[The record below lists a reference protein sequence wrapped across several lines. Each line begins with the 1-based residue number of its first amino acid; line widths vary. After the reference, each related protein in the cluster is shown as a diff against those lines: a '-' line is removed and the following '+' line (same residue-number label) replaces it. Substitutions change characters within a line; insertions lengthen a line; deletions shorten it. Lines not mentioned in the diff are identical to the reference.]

1 MKLKIFKSYCI
12 IYIMSFEK
20 QLFPKL
26 KHLGE
31 ELIEDVTEET
41 QKIKSNAED
50 AVAAAKEGITSI
62 EEKLQSNPITDF
74 FSKLVPNN
82 ELDANAVAEDAAAD
96 GEDSAADDA
105 VADAVDDDAVD
116 EDAVDEDA
124 VDEDAVDEDAVD
136 EDASDDAVDD
146 DAVDED
152 VDADDV
158 VDDDVVDDDDA
169 EQETKNPISQV
180 IEHTLGINAE
190 SSDEDTDSDDDE
202 NYLQKFDADVKKNY
216 LLDFHPEAQT
226 HNYEEVKKFST
237 VKRNKQ
243 GDVIDLL
250 HRTIPILTK
259 YERTRILGQRAK
271 QLNSGA
277 QSTVQIPDSTI
288 DGYLMALEELRQRK
302 IPFII
307 RRPIPNGGF
316 EYWKVS
322 DLEFLE

>member
-1 MKLKIFKSYCI
+1 LYY
-12 IYIMSFEK
+12 IYIYTMSFEK

-31 ELIEDVTEET
+31 ELIEDVVDET
-41 QKIKSNAED
+41 QKLKSKAED
-50 AVAAAKEGITSI
+50 AVAAAKEGITSM
-62 EEKLQSNPITDF
+62 EEKLQSNPISDF

-82 ELDANAVAEDAAAD
+82 ELDANAVTEDAVAVASDDEDAVAD
-96 GEDSAADDA
+96 EVDEDADEDAVDEDA

-116 EDAVDEDA
+116 EDAVDED
-124 VDEDAVDEDAVD
+124 
-136 EDASDDAVDD
+136 
-146 DAVDED
+146 
-152 VDADDV
+152 VDAE
-158 VDDDVVDDDDA
+158 DVVDDDDA
-169 EQETKNPISQV
+169 EQETKKPISQV

>member
-1 MKLKIFKSYCI
+1 M
-12 IYIMSFEK
+12 
-20 QLFPKL
+20 
-26 KHLGE
+26 
-31 ELIEDVTEET
+31 D
-41 QKIKSNAED
+41 ED
-50 AVAAAKEGITSI
+50 AVAS
-62 EEKLQSNPITDF
+62 
-74 FSKLVPNN
+74 
-82 ELDANAVAEDAAAD
+82 D

-116 EDAVDEDA
+116 EDAVDED
-124 VDEDAVDEDAVD
+124 
-136 EDASDDAVDD
+136 
-146 DAVDED
+146 
-152 VDADDV
+152 VDAE
-158 VDDDVVDDDDA
+158 DVVDDDDA
-169 EQETKNPISQV
+169 EQETKKPISQV

>member
-1 MKLKIFKSYCI
+1 
-12 IYIMSFEK
+12 MSFEK

-31 ELIEDVTEET
+31 ELIEDVVDET
-41 QKIKSNAED
+41 QKLKSKAED
-50 AVAAAKEGITSI
+50 AVAAAKEGITSM
-62 EEKLQSNPITDF
+62 EEKLKSNPISDF

-82 ELDANAVAEDAAAD
+82 ELDANAVTEDAVAVASDDEDAVAD
-96 GEDSAADDA
+96 EVDEDADEDAVDEDA

-116 EDAVDEDA
+116 EDAVDED
-124 VDEDAVDEDAVD
+124 
-136 EDASDDAVDD
+136 
-146 DAVDED
+146 
-152 VDADDV
+152 VDAE
-158 VDDDVVDDDDA
+158 DVVDDDDA
-169 EQETKNPISQV
+169 EQETKKPISQV

>member
-1 MKLKIFKSYCI
+1 MYY
-12 IYIMSFEK
+12 IYKMSFEK

-31 ELIEDVTEET
+31 ELIEDVTDET
-41 QKIKSNAED
+41 QKLQSKAED
-50 AVAAAKEGITSI
+50 AVAAAKEGITSM
-62 EEKLQSNPITDF
+62 EDKLQSNPITGF

-82 ELDANAVAEDAAAD
+82 ELDANAAADDEDAAAD
-96 GEDSAADDA
+96 AVDED
-105 VADAVDDDAVD
+105 VDAVDEDVDAVD
-116 EDAVDEDA
+116 EDAED
-124 VDEDAVDEDAVD
+124 
-136 EDASDDAVDD
+136 DDAVDD

-158 VDDDVVDDDDA
+158 VDDDDA
-169 EQETKNPISQV
+169 EQETKKPISQV